1 MIVDLAEIEGGSR
14 RFEFALKGADLE
26 QDAANV
32 RFTDDVRVTGEVHKQ
47 SVQIDVQG
55 RITGPAEFDCTRC
68 LNPVPQ
74 ELAID
79 FDVSFVAPEHFA
91 TDKERE
97 VSGDD
102 LDTDVLESDRLD
114 LKDVVREQVLL
125 NLPVQVFC
133 RPDCQGL
140 CPMCGAD
147 RNVTD
152 CKCDLEGTDPRWAA
166 LKDFRS

>member
-14 RFEFALKGADLE
+14 RFEFALKGEDLE
-26 QDAANV
+26 LDAANV
-32 RFTDDVRVTGEVHKQ
+32 EFTDDVRVTGEVQKRSAQ
-47 SVQIDVQG
+47 MDVKG
-55 RITGPAEFDCTRC
+55 RITGSAEFDCTRC
-68 LNPVPQ
+68 LKPVAQ

-79 FDVSFVAPEHFA
+79 FDVSFVTPEHFA
-91 TDKERE
+91 KDRERE
-97 VSGDD
+97 VSAED
-102 LDTDVLESDRLD
+102 LATDVLEGDRLD

-125 NLPVQVFC
+125 NLPEQVFC
-133 RPDCQGL
+133 RPDCPGL

-147 RNVTD
+147 RNLTD